1 MDPVSPMDP
10 VSLMDIG
17 LDPTPMKQPL
27 RSLRSGCAALVALV
41 VFSQAARP
49 DETPDALS
57 QALVRA
63 GDQRPELEMALA
75 ALRGERRKGL
85 VFLLSNMPVRDL
97 TSLSAGFLLENVNIA
112 YDVRASVPW
121 GKTIPEA
128 IFLND
133 VLPYASIN
141 ERRDAWRK
149 PFSEKFLPI
158 VAACQTAAEA
168 AQKLNEKVFGIVN
181 VRYSRQR
188 KKPDQSPFESM
199 EIGMA
204 SCTGLSVLLTDACR
218 AVGVPARVVGIPS
231 WVNKRGNHTWVEVW
245 DETWHFA
252 GACEPDR
259 RGLNHGWFEHDASL
273 AQRDSLRHAIYATS
287 FLKTDLTF
295 PMVWARGV
303 AYVSAVN
310 VTDRYAKTPPLTG
323 EQRSA
328 LEKAARTFFDGR
340 PTSEPQEYPQELDA
354 LLLRNPGEVRGLV
367 WEIYRRSLRHD
378 EAREDFENSRVRS
391 GEHESP
397 YKVREVGEKPEGG
410 WPLFIALHGGGGVPK
425 RVNDSQ
431 WRVMQRYYRDQES
444 VPGYLYLALRAPND
458 RWNGFYDDYVYPLV
472 TRLIQQFLLFGDVD
486 ANRVFVMGYS
496 HGGYGVF
503 SIGPKIPH
511 RFAAVHSS
519 AAAPTD
525 GESSPKNLRN
535 TRFTFMIGERDT
547 AYGRLKRCQAFDEA
561 IQDLRGDRKD
571 IFPVTM
577 EYRPGHGHSGLPDR
591 DKIKDMYSSIRNP
604 VPRELVWELT
614 DGEVKEFFWL
624 SVTKPG
630 KNKEVRVDCEDNVLE
645 FQTTGDLGRLTIY
658 LDDRL
663 IDFHRPVI
671 VRRIGASA
679 DQSASHLL
687 RPSLGTLCESLL
699 ERGDIHVAFA
709 TKVIIDVPLR
719 SQRRF

>member
-1 MDPVSPMDP
+1 
-10 VSLMDIG
+10 
-17 LDPTPMKQPL
+17 
-27 RSLRSGCAALVALV
+27 
-41 VFSQAARP
+41 
-49 DETPDALS
+49 
-57 QALVRA
+57 
-63 GDQRPELEMALA
+63 
-75 ALRGERRKGL
+75 
-85 VFLLSNMPVRDL
+85 
-97 TSLSAGFLLENVNIA
+97 
-112 YDVRASVPW
+112 
-121 GKTIPEA
+121 
-128 IFLND
+128 
-133 VLPYASIN
+133 
-141 ERRDAWRK
+141 
-149 PFSEKFLPI
+149 
-158 VAACQTAAEA
+158 
-168 AQKLNEKVFGIVN
+168 
-181 VRYSRQR
+181 
-188 KKPDQSPFESM
+188 
-199 EIGMA
+199 MA
-204 SCTGLSVLLTDACR
+204 SCTGLSVRLTDACR

-323 EQRSA
+323 DQRSV
-328 LEKAARTFFDGR
+328 LEKAARAFFDGR
-340 PTSEPQEYPQELDA
+340 PTSEPQEYARELDA
-354 LLLRNPGEVRGLV
+354 LLLKNPGEVRGLV
-367 WEIYRRSLRHD
+367 WEIYRRSLRHG

-391 GEHESP
+391 GKHESP

-410 WPLFIALHGGGGVPK
+410 WPLFIALHGGGGVPR

-503 SIGPKIPH
+503 SIGLKIPH

-679 DQSASHLL
+679 DQSASRLL

-709 TKVIIDVPLR
+709 AKVIIDVPLR